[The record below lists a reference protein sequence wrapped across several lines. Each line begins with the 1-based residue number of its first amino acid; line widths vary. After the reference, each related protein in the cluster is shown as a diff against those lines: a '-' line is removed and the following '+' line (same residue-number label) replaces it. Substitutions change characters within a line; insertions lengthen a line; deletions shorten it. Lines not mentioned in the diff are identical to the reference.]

1 MLGLKWSD
9 VNWLEKTMSIE
20 RGVVRQIVDDLKPRH
35 SAKTMAIDDELL
47 EVLTHWRQP
56 TQFSVP
62 KHGIITGQ
70 VF

>member
-1 MLGLKWSD
+1 
-9 VNWLEKTMSIE
+9 MSIE

-35 SAKTMAIDDELL
+35 SAKTMAIGDELL